1 MKIFYWQVML
11 IRNNASNLILRLG
24 QIQTNS
30 VYSMNIG
37 VELLG
42 SYLKGFTFV
51 IPDFI
56 RDPDTLF
63 SLITR
68 SESFLLDSV
77 SMLITARNEKEKN

>member
-1 MKIFYWQVML
+1 
-11 IRNNASNLILRLG
+11 
-24 QIQTNS
+24 
-30 VYSMNIG
+30 MNIG

-56 RDPDTLF
+56 WDPDTLF

-77 SMLITARNEKEKN
+77 SILFTARNEKREKSKEAYLLILLVYFFGKGT